1 MRLPQQSTPADCRP
15 ELIPT
20 QSSAAVAPQGCGVFK
35 AIACAA
41 AVAACAGVC
50 VGTGGTACAACF
62 AGLGM
67 GSCIE
72 CL

>member
-1 MRLPQQSTPADCRP
+1 MKLPRLTERTQHACSRDHTP
-15 ELIPT
+15 ET
-20 QSSAAVAPQGCGVFK
+20 AAVAPQGCGVFK
-35 AIACAA
+35 AIGCGA
-41 AVAACAGVC
+41 AVIACGAVC

>member
-1 MRLPQQSTPADCRP
+1 MKLPQLTLMPEPASNGGTAAP
-15 ELIPT
+15 V
-20 QSSAAVAPQGCGVFK
+20 AAVAPQGCGVFK